1 MNSGGSLKAGLN
13 GGALL
18 TPCDPLGARW
28 IEGVR
33 ESYILFPVVVVVV
46 VIVVV
51 FKYIQEQLLAC
62 LRIFVQ
68 NLFFFFILRS
78 QFKF

>member
-51 FKYIQEQLLAC
+51 FKYIFPVPSISDTLKSSC
-62 LRIFVQ
+62 
-68 NLFFFFILRS
+68 
-78 QFKF
+78 